1 MTKQDIFRNLVN
13 ASIDQMIKY
22 LIEDFHLDITSAM
35 NIVYSSQTLE
45 LLQNKRTG
53 LYEQSPA
60 YVSHLLNQEYKSGH
74 LPR

>member
-53 LYEQSPA
+53 L
-60 YVSHLLNQEYKSGH
+60 
-74 LPR
+74 